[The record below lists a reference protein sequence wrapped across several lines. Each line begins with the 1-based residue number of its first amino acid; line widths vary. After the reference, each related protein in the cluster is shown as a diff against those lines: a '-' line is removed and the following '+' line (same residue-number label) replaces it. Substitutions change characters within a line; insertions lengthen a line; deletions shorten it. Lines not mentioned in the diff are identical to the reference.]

1 MLSQYVM
8 PGNRIEMQT
17 VGRMKYADEAEKKK
31 VYLSS
36 VCDIW
41 SEDQLEISMPVE
53 K

>member
-31 VYLSS
+31 Y
-36 VCDIW
+36 I
-41 SEDQLEISMPVE
+41 
-53 K
+53 